1 MREDPLRKFAGEAGK
16 DQEAFR
22 MPSYVMWAF
31 SYKHRASIKI
41 AGEHKTTSFQMPLVT
56 VWPPCRLRPV
66 SLNFT
71 AIFQV

>member
-41 AGEHKTTSFQMPLVT
+41 AGEHETTSF
-56 VWPPCRLRPV
+56 
-66 SLNFT
+66 
-71 AIFQV
+71 